1 MKQTPQIPAAL
12 ILLLMFVLNS
22 RCQNPETG
30 SGDQE
35 AGFTPILTEST
46 VEDWEGDPEY
56 WRFEHGVL
64 TGEITPD
71 KILAEN
77 TFYIWN
83 GGTVENFE
91 LKAEYRISA
100 GGNSGINYRSKKVE
114 GKSYVLRGY
123 QADIDGANRYSGQV
137 YEENGRSI
145 LAGRGQVT
153 QVEENNKVEEI
164 ATVGEADVL
173 SSVIVE
179 GEWNEYHLIARGN
192 TLVHMINGRLMSIV
206 IDDGSSRQMKGVLGL
221 QLHRGPPMK
230 IEFRNVRLKQIA
242 IDPS

>member
-1 MKQTPQIPAAL
+1 MKQTASIPAVL
-12 ILLLMFVLNS
+12 ILLWMLVLNS
-22 RCQNPETG
+22 ACQNPETG

-35 AGFTPILTEST
+35 AVFTPILTDSS
-46 VEDWEGDPEY
+46 VEDWEGDPQY
-56 WRFEHGVL
+56 WRFNDGVL

-77 TFYIWN
+77 TFFIWN
-83 GGTVENFE
+83 GGTVGNFE
-91 LKAEYRISA
+91 LKAEYRIS
-100 GGNSGINYRSKKVE
+100 GEGNSGINYRSKKVE
-114 GKSYVLRGY
+114 GNNYVLRGY

-153 QVEENNKVEEI
+153 HVDKNDKVEEI
-164 ATVGEADVL
+164 GTVGEADVL
-173 SSVIVE
+173 SSVIDE

-192 TLVHMINGRLMSIV
+192 ALVHMINGRVMSMV
-206 IDDGSSRQMKGVLGL
+206 VDDGRSRKMNGVLGL

-242 IDPS
+242 SGPS